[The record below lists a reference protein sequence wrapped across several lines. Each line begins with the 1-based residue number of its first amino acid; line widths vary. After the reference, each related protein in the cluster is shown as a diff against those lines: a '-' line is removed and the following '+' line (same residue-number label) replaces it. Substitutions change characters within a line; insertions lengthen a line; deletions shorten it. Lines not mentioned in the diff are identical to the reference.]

1 MSNRPIKDTET
12 EFNKLFGSNL
22 KHFRKARKYTQT
34 NIANEIGVSFQ
45 AVQKY
50 EKGMCSPSP
59 FNLHKMSIFLE
70 VKLDD
75 LMDPRFM
82 DRLTKFKEEQAFREM
97 DLDDVI
103 YEKTT
108 IKGTATIKPKR
119 TQDKEWL

>member
-12 EFNKLFGSNL
+12 EFNKLFGVNL
-22 KHFRKARKYTQT
+22 KHFRKARKYTQSD
-34 NIANEIGVSFQ
+34 IANEIGVSFQ

-75 LMDPRFM
+75 LLDPRFM
-82 DRLTKFKEEQAFREM
+82 DRLAQFKEEQAFREM

-108 IKGTATIKPKR
+108 ITGTATLKPKKR
-119 TQDKEWL
+119 EAEEWR

>member
-12 EFNKLFGSNL
+12 EFNKLFGANL

-50 EKGMCSPSP
+50 EKGVCSPSP
-59 FNLHKMSIFLE
+59 ISLHKMSIFLE

-82 DRLTKFKEEQAFREM
+82 DRLAKFKEEQAFREM